1 MAEPKKHHFLPQ
13 FYLGGFKITP
23 QTSKYPQIHVIP
35 KTATPE
41 PFLSAIKDTGCEF
54 NYHTVDTNPAF
65 KDRKSL
71 EMGFAETEGR
81 QAKVIKSVVSNH
93 KISFKEKQV
102 LAFFISIM
110 RVRVPSYKRYIE
122 QFLREN
128 VQSMTRMEHRKGR
141 LPKLPK
147 VIEDLIK
154 EQGGDIYK
162 VFKVKISNWM
172 ILLQMI
178 NSVVGSN
185 IPLIVEKMNFSL
197 VEAPNDNQFITCD
210 SPVTLYVPNYEIR
223 KPYGIGLLDREV
235 EVCIPL
241 NKQYLLL
248 ASWQQLPLHQIASRK
263 NVVEFNRRSI
273 IMADKFIYSSSVFDG
288 LLEQI
293 SKLHSKTA
301 GFQLSTLDYG
311 NGFCHIGR
319 FIPVSNPE

>member
-1 MAEPKKHHFLPQ
+1 MSDPKKHHFLPQ
-13 FYLGGFKITP
+13 FYLNGFRITP
-23 QTSKYPQIHVIP
+23 QTSKYAQIQITP
-35 KTATPE
+35 KTPTPE

-54 NYHTVDTNPAF
+54 NYHTVAPDPAF

-71 EMGFAETEGR
+71 ETSFAEIEGR
-81 QAKVIKSVVSNH
+81 QAEVIKSVLSNR
-93 KISFKEKQV
+93 KISFEEKQV
-102 LAFFISIM
+102 LAFFVSIM

-122 QFLREN
+122 QFLQEN
-128 VQSMTRMEHRKGR
+128 VQSMTQMELRKGR
-141 LPKLPK
+141 LPKPPK

-154 EQGGDIYK
+154 EQGGDIFK
-162 VFKVKISNWM
+162 VLEVKISNWM
-172 ILLQMI
+172 ILYQMF
-178 NSVVGSN
+178 NTVVGSN
-185 IPLIVEKMNFSL
+185 ISSIIEKMNFSL

-210 SPVTLYVPNYEIR
+210 SPVTLYVPDYQVR

-248 ASWQQLPLHQIASRK
+248 VSWQQLPLHQIASRN
-263 NVVEFNRRSI
+263 NVAEFNRRTI

-311 NGFCHIGR
+311 NGFCHITR
-319 FIPVSNPE
+319 FIPVSNR

>member
-1 MAEPKKHHFLPQ
+1 MPDPKKHHFLPQ
-13 FYLGGFKITP
+13 FYLDGFRITP
-23 QTSKYPQIHVIP
+23 QTSNYPQIQVIP

-54 NYHTVDTNPAF
+54 NYHTVDADPVL

-71 EMGFAETEGR
+71 EMAFAETEGR
-81 QAKVIKSVVSNH
+81 QAEVIKSVVSNR

-102 LAFFISIM
+102 LAFFVSIM

-122 QFLREN
+122 QFLQEN
-128 VQSMTRMEHRKGR
+128 VQSMTRMEFRKGR
-141 LPKLPK
+141 LPKPPK

-154 EQGGDIYK
+154 KQGGDIFK
-162 VFKVKISNWM
+162 VLEVKISNWM

-178 NSVVGSN
+178 NTVVGSN
-185 IPLIVEKMNFSL
+185 IPSIIEKMNFSL
-197 VEAPNDNQFITCD
+197 VEAPNDNQFVTCD

-241 NKQYLLL
+241 NKKYLLL
-248 ASWQQLPLHQIASRK
+248 ASRQQLPLHQIASRK
-263 NVVEFNRRSI
+263 NVVEFNRRTI

-288 LLEQI
+288 LLKQI
-293 SKLHSKTA
+293 STLHSKTA

-311 NGFCHIGR
+311 NGFCHITR
-319 FIPVSNPE
+319 FIPVSNQE